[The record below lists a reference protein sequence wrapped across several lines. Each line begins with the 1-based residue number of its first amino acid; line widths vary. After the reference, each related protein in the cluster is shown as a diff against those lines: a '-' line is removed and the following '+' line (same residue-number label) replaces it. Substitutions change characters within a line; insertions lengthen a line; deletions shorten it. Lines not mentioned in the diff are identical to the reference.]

1 MKTLTPKKNPLNNL
15 SNKTSLLLASL
26 MLGIFISSA
35 FFGVI
40 NKANAEI
47 ASANQ
52 TTQTSPTTQVSQNFT
67 RETPNV
73 TSTVYGD
80 INSSANNTTRGT
92 STLVDINLINAP
104 EIVAKN
110 AVVYDIANKKF
121 IYAKNGDQPVPMAS
135 LVKVM
140 TATVFIQLNNNR
152 QKASN
157 PIETIQIIKKG
168 PTYNQGDREL
178 VDGELWKPENLIR
191 YMLITSS
198 NIAAQSLSNSI
209 VDDEFAFAL
218 LMNKEVRDLGYK
230 SFSFINSSGLSINNP
245 DYNPKKATSTK
256 TAENQAK
263 QIPSALG
270 SAKEIAILF
279 NSIFTAIPFLGE
291 ASIIPEASFINWSGN
306 THTVKNVNYS
316 LTQIPNIIA
325 GKTGTTDESGGN
337 LVIVINPNQQKY
349 AIVILGSTIEDR
361 YNDALKLAS
370 STDAFAT
377 LK

>member
-1 MKTLTPKKNPLNNL
+1 
-15 SNKTSLLLASL
+15 

-67 RETPNV
+67 RETPNA

-80 INSSANNTTRGT
+80 INSSANNTTSGT

-140 TATVFIQLNNNR
+140 TATVFMQLNNNR

>member
-80 INSSANNTTRGT
+80 INSSANNTTSGT

-140 TATVFIQLNNNR
+140 TATVFMQLNNNR